1 MRHLYLLTALLL
13 VQNCIAQDSESYS
26 LPAGFP
32 KYVETGNKEADDQ
45 RYDELKRAWYKSQGK
60 EVENKD
66 YGFVNFSDE
75 AQPVKCD
82 LVFNKPNSLNQPAEL
97 IGNWVVKD
105 IVALGG
111 DNEDQRASAQT
122 AIWRALPMGSIL
134 QLQSDH
140 GIFLFNKN
148 MKDSYW
154 NFDEKEDRI
163 RVVSYTERLCYIWDL
178 SFELVRIEENEL
190 IVILDDSDEA
200 STIRYQLQYVRE

>member
-1 MRHLYLLTALLL
+1 M
-13 VQNCIAQDSESYS
+13 AQDSESYT
-26 LPAGFP
+26 LPKGFP
-32 KYVETGNKEADDQ
+32 EYNDTGNKEADDQ

-60 EVENKD
+60 EVENKE

-122 AIWRALPMGSIL
+122 EIWHDLPMGSIL

-140 GIFLFNKN
+140 GTFLANTN
-148 MKDSYW
+148 VKDSYW
-154 NFDEKEDRI
+154 KFDEKENRI
-163 RVVSYTERLCYIWDL
+163 LVSSYAECVCYIWDL
-178 SFELVRIEENEL
+178 SFELVQIKVNEL
-190 IVILDDSDEA
+190 IVIMDDSDED
-200 STIRYQLQYVRE
+200 STIRYELQYVRE